1 MSCYNR
7 HEPAR
12 RIARSP
18 IFITDLSLVNFRNY
32 ENLVLKLEPG
42 MVLIQGDNGQGKS
55 NLLEAIYILAI
66 AKSSSASADREL
78 VRWQSSNEET
88 YSQIS
93 AAVQRGTETTRVQ
106 VDFRR
111 LPVDGQMDEGHG
123 DHQAGRAGRE
133 EASVQKFIKVNGV
146 SRRASQ
152 LVGVV
157 NAVMFSA
164 ENLELI
170 YGPPPIRRRYLD
182 ILISQLDHSYLRALQ
197 QYQRVVFQRNHLL
210 KLVRDGSARQDEI
223 EFWDDALVSDGK
235 YLMMQRLIT
244 VQRLSE
250 LAGRVYSELT
260 NNSEELNMC
269 YRPSIPA
276 SVDSPEDV
284 LAQGIRDALQAQ
296 RAREIAQ
303 GFTATG
309 PHRDDL
315 QLQIDGMD
323 AATYASRGQSRTV
336 ALAMKLAEAAYLMEL
351 RRQEPILLLDDVLSE
366 LDGSRRAH
374 ILDRASEY
382 QQCFITTADAG
393 SVEQRFLPR
402 MQKFTVRRGVVERP
416 IDQRDSDAR

>member
-1 MSCYNR
+1 M
-7 HEPAR
+7 
-12 RIARSP
+12 
-18 IFITDLSLVNFRNY
+18 SLVNFRNF

-66 AKSSSASADREL
+66 AKSSRASADREL

-93 AAVQRGTETTRVQ
+93 AAVQRGAESTRVQ

-111 LPVDGQMDEGHG
+111 TPVDEKKHEEPG
-123 DHQAGRAGRE
+123 DHPIGRTGQE
-133 EASVQKFIKVNGV
+133 EASVQKYIKVNGLP
-146 SRRASQ
+146 RRASQ
-152 LVGVV
+152 LIGVV

-170 YGPPPIRRRYLD
+170 YGPPPVRRRYLD
-182 ILISQLDHSYLRALQ
+182 ILISQLDHNYLRALQ
-197 QYQRVVFQRNHLL
+197 QYQRVVYQRNHLL
-210 KLVRDGSARQDEI
+210 KLVREGRSRQDEI

-235 YLMMQRLIT
+235 YIMAQRLLS
-244 VQRLSE
+244 VSRLSE
-250 LAGRVYSELT
+250 LANPLYSELT
-260 NNSEELNMC
+260 NDSEALSMW

-276 SVDSPEDV
+276 SIDSSEEV
-284 LAQGIRDALQAQ
+284 LAQRIHDALQAQ
-296 RAREIAQ
+296 RPREIAQ

-336 ALAMKLAEAAYLMEL
+336 ALAMKLAEAAYLMEQ
-351 RRQEPILLLDDVLSE
+351 RRHEPILLLDDVLSE
-366 LDGSRRAH
+366 LDASRRAR

-382 QQCFITTADAG
+382 QQCFITTVDAG

-402 MQKFTVRRGVVERP
+402 MQNLTVRRGVVERP
-416 IDQRDSDAR
+416 SDHANSDKG